1 MMMLILGIE
10 IIVIII
16 LNLYITHTMTAEQM
30 KNDFITEKGTFGMII
45 TNMFYALAWALK
57 GIKKFVK

>member
-1 MMMLILGIE
+1 MMMWILGIE
-10 IIVIII
+10 IVALII
-16 LNLYITHTMTAEQM
+16 LNLYIAHTMTAEQM

-45 TNMFYALAWALK
+45 TNLFYALAWALK